1 MPELTAPFRE
11 RRLSPRRPAR
21 GVLKAV
27 CRRGALEPGPNLAL
41 AVLDLSETG
50 ARLVISEMLEPGR
63 KVYVNL
69 EGADKSRPILR
80 GGDVVWSLPTADGAY
95 CVGVHFHKPL
105 QPGDLLSLT

>member
-1 MPELTAPFRE
+1 MAELATSPRE

-27 CRRGALEPGPNLAL
+27 CRQGALEPGPNLAL

-50 ARLVISEMLEPGR
+50 ARLVIKEALEPGR
-63 KVYVNL
+63 KVYINL
-69 EGADKSRPILR
+69 EGKEDARPVLR
-80 GGDVVWSLPTADGAY
+80 GGDVVWSLPTADGRY
-95 CVGVHFHKPL
+95 CIGVHFHKPL